1 MELDVKIKIEKLLTS
16 PNIAEMLDEQEL
28 LTIGSTVLREF
39 NIDKESRSSWE
50 HRVEHAMKLA
60 LQVAE
65 AKSFPWSGASN
76 VKFPLITIA
85 ALQFHS
91 RAYPALIPS
100 SQLVK
105 LDVPSYYASQEDSTD
120 IVNSPYEKA
129 KRIETHMSYQLL
141 TQDENWESEMD
152 KVLITVPIV
161 GCAFKKTYWDFN
173 TNHPVCENVLAKD
186 FVVSYWT
193 KSLKDCT
200 RQTHIIYLSTNDV
213 LSRQRRGLWLD
224 VDLGRPIVQP
234 QDNLTVAQNQQQ
246 GIEDFNT
253 DTGTPYEFLEQHRW
267 EDLDGDGF
275 KEPYIVTVHR
285 PTSKIVRIVSNYLE
299 TSILR
304 NEKGEIINITPE
316 TYFTKY
322 PFIPSPDGG
331 FYDIGFGIL
340 LGPLNESIDTI
351 INQLIDA
358 GTMATTAGG
367 FLSRGIKVRGGNY
380 NFAPLEWKHV
390 DSTGEDLAK
399 GIVPLPVREPSQ
411 VLFTLLQTLVNY
423 GERIVGAT
431 DIMVGENV
439 GQNTPAQTSQ
449 TMAEQGMK
457 VFSGIFKRIH
467 RSLKEELRK
476 VYRLNQLY
484 LIGDIDYPQ
493 GFIRSVDYLL
503 DDSTLRPLADPNV
516 VTDAQRILQAQTLMQ
531 AAATVPG
538 FNMYAVTKRYLE
550 ALKVSNIEEVLPNP
564 QGPNAVQPQPDPKV
578 QLATIR
584 AQVDM
589 DGHNKKTQVAIAKLQ
604 EDSRVNEARILKLQA
619 EALLALE
626 EADDVPRN
634 NMIALIQAEI
644 GAAKHKQQS
653 LYDSIKFLR
662 DMMPESGKSESND
675 LLKSGISSKIVQGEN
690 VNGSNQGGIPGMEGA
705 PSDQNFAE
713 GSPQ

>member
-1 MELDVKIKIEKLLTS
+1 MELDVNIKIEKLMS
-16 PNIAEMLDEQEL
+16 SDNIAEMLDQKSL
-28 LTIGSTVLREF
+28 NTLGARVVSEF
-39 NIDKESRSSWE
+39 NLDKESRSVWE
-50 HRVEHAMKLA
+50 QRVEEAMKLA

-100 SQLVK
+100 NQIVK
-105 LDVPSYYASQEDSTD
+105 LDVPSFLEHKLDETNVNDS
-120 IVNSPYEKA
+120 IFEKA
-129 KRIETHMSYQLL
+129 KRVETHMSYQIL
-141 TQDENWESEMD
+141 TEDENWESEMD
-152 KVLITVPIV
+152 KVLISVPIV

-173 TNHPVCENVLAKD
+173 NNHPVSENVLAKD

-200 RQTHIIYLSTNDV
+200 RQTHVLYLSTNDV
-213 LSRQRRGLWLD
+213 ISRQRRGLWLD
-224 VDLGRPIVQP
+224 VDLGKPIMQP
-234 QDNLTVAQNQQQ
+234 QDDLSLAQDKQQ
-246 GIEDFNT
+246 GVYDDHT
-253 DTGTPYEFLEQHRW
+253 DTSTPFEFLEQHRW
-267 EDLDGDGF
+267 EDLDGDGY
-275 KEPYIVTVHR
+275 KEPYIITVHR
-285 PTSKIVRIVSNYLE
+285 PSGKVVRIVANYLE
-299 TSILR
+299 SSILR
-304 NEKGEIINITPE
+304 NKKNEIININPE

-322 PFIPSPDGG
+322 SFIPSPDGG

-399 GIVPLPVREPSQ
+399 GIVPLPVREPSG

-423 GERIVGAT
+423 GERIVGST

-439 GQNTPAQTSQ
+439 GQNTPAQTAQ

-457 VFSGIFKRIH
+457 VFAGIFKRIH
-467 RSLKEELRK
+467 RALKEEFK
-476 VYRLNQLY
+476 KIYRLNQLY
-484 LIGDIDYPQ
+484 LAGDFEYTQ
-493 GFIRSVDYLL
+493 GFIRATDYLI
-503 DDSTLRPLADPNV
+503 DSNTLRPVADPNV
-516 VTDAQRILQAQTLMQ
+516 VTDVQRVMQAQALMQ
-531 AAATVPG
+531 TAATVPG
-538 FNMYAVTKRYLE
+538 FNMYQVTKRYLE
-550 ALKVSNIEEVLPNP
+550 ALKISNIEEILPSP
-564 QGPNAVQPQPDPKV
+564 EGPNAIPQQPDAK
-578 QLATIR
+578 LEIAKLK

-589 DGHNKKTQVAIAKLQ
+589 KDIDATTRIKMAELQ
-604 EDSRVNEARILKLQA
+604 EEARTNEARILKLQA

-626 EADDVPRN
+626 QADDVPRN

-644 GAAKHKQQS
+644 GAAKHRQQS
-653 LYDSIKFLR
+653 IFDSIKFLKE
-662 DMMPESGKSESND
+662 MLPEPAAKTDTTGAKSD
-675 LLKSGISSKIVQGEN
+675 ISSKIVQGEN
-690 VNGSNQGGIPGMEGA
+690 VNGNNPGGIPGMEGT
-705 PSDQNFAE
+705 PSNESFTQGPA
-713 GSPQ
+713 

>member
-1 MELDVKIKIEKLLTS
+1 MELDVKLNINKLINS
-16 PNIAEMLDEQEL
+16 PNIVDLLDERDL
-28 LTIGSTVLREF
+28 TTIGFRVINEF
-39 NIDKESRSSWE
+39 NLDKESRIQWE
-50 HRVEHAMKLA
+50 KRVENAMKLA
-60 LQVAE
+60 LQVSE
-65 AKSFPWSGASN
+65 AKSFPWTNASN
-76 VKFPLITIA
+76 IKFPLVTIA

-100 SQLVK
+100 DQVVK
-105 LDVPSYYASQEDSTD
+105 VDHDASTNPDPRVVKEIEDRNTR
-120 IVNSPYEKA
+120 VEK
-129 KRIETHMSYQLL
+129 HMSYQLL
-141 TQDENWESEMD
+141 RQDDNWESEMD

-161 GCAFKKTYWDFN
+161 GCAFKKTYWDVN
-173 TNHPVCENVLAKD
+173 LNHPVSENVLAKD

-200 RQTHIIYLSTNDV
+200 RQTHILYLSTNDV
-213 LSRQRRGLWLD
+213 ISRQRRGFWLD
-224 VDLGRPIVQP
+224 VNLGKPIIQP
-234 QDNLTVAQNQQQ
+234 QDNLTTAQDNQQ
-246 GIEDFNT
+246 GNSIDAT
-253 DTGTPYEFLEQHRW
+253 DSGTPYEFLEQHRW
-267 EDLDGDGF
+267 EDLDGDGY

-285 PTSKIVRIVSNYLE
+285 PTGQVVRIVANYLDS
-299 TSILR
+299 SILR
-304 NEKGEIINITPE
+304 NNKDEIVNITAE

-399 GIVPLPVREPSQ
+399 GIVPLPVREPSAT
-411 VLFTLLQTLVNY
+411 LFQLLQTLVNY

-484 LIGDIDYPQ
+484 LVGDIEYPQ
-493 GFIRSVDYLL
+493 GFIRSVDYLI

-516 VTDAQRILQAQTLMQ
+516 VTDSQRIMQAQTLMQ
-531 AAATVPG
+531 TAATIPG

-564 QGPNAVQPQPDPKV
+564 QGPNAIEPQPDPKV

-589 DGHNKKTQVAIAKLQ
+589 DGINKKTQIALAKLQ

-634 NMIALIQAEI
+634 NMIALIQSEI

-653 LYDSIKFLR
+653 LYDSIKFLKE
-662 DMMPESGKSESND
+662 MMPESGNSESND
-675 LLKSGISSKIVQGEN
+675 SLKSGISSKIVQGEN